1 MADSRQR
8 NRRTAAV
15 LAGVVAGMVGM
26 SYAAVPLYKLFC
38 QVTGY
43 GGATRTAVAAPGPVD
58 GRLMTVRFNAD
69 TSGGL
74 PWRFRPLRREV
85 VVRIGEETLAFY
97 EARNEAGHAIAGTAT
112 FNVTPH
118 KAGPYFDKIDC
129 FCFERQ
135 VLAAGERAEM
145 PVSFFIDPAILDDP
159 GLSDVKTITLSY
171 TFFEDEVDEEGD
183 GAAADPRPR
192 RTSAPETGREAVDRR
207 VDGVAGAYRIESS
220 GVNRKDG

>member
-1 MADSRQR
+1 
-8 NRRTAAV
+8 
-15 LAGVVAGMVGM
+15 MVGM

-74 PWRFRPLRREV
+74 PWRFRRFGARWWCGSARKRSRSTRRVTRPDTPSPE
-85 VVRIGEETLAFY
+85 RRL
-97 EARNEAGHAIAGTAT
+97 

-183 GAAADPRPR
+183 GAAAGPRPR
-192 RTSAPETGREAVDRR
+192 RTSALETGREAVDRR
-207 VDGVAGAYRIESS
+207 VDGVVGAYRIESS